1 MIEAGRRHDTFCRAL
16 VRRGGKQTKI
26 EWVFDSAFRFFPVEP
41 DPDLGWR
48 LNFWDVA
55 VNKVLA
61 FAGRPE
67 IRDWVDVL
75 HLHGRHLHLG
85 ALAWAG
91 TGKDPGLSPEAI
103 IRWGGRQAVYRPDDL
118 ADLILSEPVTLPQ
131 LKERWLEASSAALEL
146 IARLPLD
153 EVGCLYLDRTGKPVC
168 PDPAGTGLPQTHSP
182 LRQRQRRLAAH
193 RRRLSHEQEPRR
205 NSFPEHLRY
214 PCDSIRR
221 RVIRFGRMAFAPL
234 VLRILQ
240 NRGLFRRQQRPD
252 SLDGCFPVGLETCP
266 DLLQLAARGLYLSCP
281 SRGGLANS
289 PLGRRQFGVGWRPGI
304 PDSFWRSQFQWAS
317 ARFSALR

>member
-1 MIEAGRRHDTFCRAL
+1 MPLGAFEHEVLRLLAVNRNPESYVAGATVLNQNPASLRTSKDVDVFHDTIERLAQSADLDFATLQAAGFEVIEAGRRHDTFCRAL
-16 VRRGGKQTKI
+16 VRREGKQTKI

-103 IRWGGRQAVYRPDDL
+103 IRWGGRQAVYRPEDL
-118 ADLILSEPVTLPQ
+118 ADLTLSEPVTLPQ
-131 LKERWLEASSAALEL
+131 LKEQWLEASSAALEL
-146 IARLPLD
+146 IARLPLH

-168 PDPAGTGLPQTHSP
+168 PDPAAPEFPKLTRHFGSVKG
-182 LRQRQRRLAAH
+182 AW
-193 RRRLSHEQEPRR
+193 PRIVER
-205 NSFPEHLRY
+205 
-214 PCDSIRR
+214 
-221 RVIRFGRMAFAPL
+221 
-234 VLRILQ
+234 
-240 NRGLFRRQQRPD
+240 
-252 SLDGCFPVGLETCP
+252 
-266 DLLQLAARGLYLSCP
+266 
-281 SRGGLANS
+281 
-289 PLGRRQFGVGWRPGI
+289 
-304 PDSFWRSQFQWAS
+304 
-317 ARFSALR
+317 

>member
-1 MIEAGRRHDTFCRAL
+1 MPLGAFEHEVLRLLAVNRNPDSYVAGATVLNQNPASPRTSKDVDVFHDTIESLARSIDLDFATLRTAGLEVIEAGRRHDTFCRAL
-16 VRRGGKQTKI
+16 VHREGKQTKI

-41 DPDLGWR
+41 DPELGWR
-48 LNFWDVA
+48 LSFWDVA

-67 IRDWVDVL
+67 IRDWIDVL
-75 HLHGRHLHLG
+75 HLHERRLHLG

-103 IRWGGRQAVYRPDDL
+103 IRWGGRQAVYRPEDL

-168 PDPAGTGLPQTHSP
+168 PDPAAPDFPKLTRHFGSLKG
-182 LRQRQRRLAAH
+182 AW
-193 RRRLSHEQEPRR
+193 PRIVE
-205 NSFPEHLRY
+205 N
-214 PCDSIRR
+214 
-221 RVIRFGRMAFAPL
+221 
-234 VLRILQ
+234 
-240 NRGLFRRQQRPD
+240 
-252 SLDGCFPVGLETCP
+252 
-266 DLLQLAARGLYLSCP
+266 
-281 SRGGLANS
+281 
-289 PLGRRQFGVGWRPGI
+289 
-304 PDSFWRSQFQWAS
+304 
-317 ARFSALR
+317 